1 MIPAATMP
9 VRHRLGC
16 TWLITPATASDRCA
30 VAMRAGADVT
40 VVDLEDSVPDHAK
53 DAARTAA
60 LQFLSTSAPGQCRP
74 PVLGVRVNAL
84 STAHGLKDLV
94 AIADGDIGPA
104 VVLLPKVESP
114 RDIDLAATVINADH
128 RGISVWA
135 LIETPRAIQRLP
147 EILRADAAAGVV
159 FGAADYAASAGC
171 RRTRQAL
178 LYPRAALA
186 VAAAAAGL
194 LAVDSPFFDL
204 DDRDGLLQEAEEAR
218 DLGFTGKGAIHP
230 AQLATI
236 QAAFTPSAQ
245 ELADAAAVVA
255 AADRTGDVI
264 TTVNGRMVGPPL
276 VAAARL
282 LTAQAADRHPASEE
296 S

>member
-1 MIPAATMP
+1 
-9 VRHRLGC
+9 
-16 TWLITPATASDRCA
+16 
-30 VAMRAGADVT
+30 
-40 VVDLEDSVPDHAK
+40 
-53 DAARTAA
+53 
-60 LQFLSTSAPGQCRP
+60 
-74 PVLGVRVNAL
+74 
-84 STAHGLKDLV
+84 
-94 AIADGDIGPA
+94 
-104 VVLLPKVESP
+104 
-114 RDIDLAATVINADH
+114 
-128 RGISVWA
+128 
-135 LIETPRAIQRLP
+135 
-147 EILRADAAAGVV
+147 
-159 FGAADYAASAGC
+159 
-171 RRTRQAL
+171 
-178 LYPRAALA
+178 
-186 VAAAAAGL
+186 
-194 LAVDSPFFDL
+194 L